1 MFEERAE
8 ECGATRHL
16 GELRGDAIGQ
26 LFALLQGPACLPG
39 ALRVAPYQLIGVE
52 VRGIAGQV
60 MQGQLA
66 VESRNVFLDRER
78 LVGGQP
84 IKDQMQRGTT
94 PTQHPAQQ
102 VHEQRAGQG
111 APIGGEP
118 EGGAFGPVARQ
129 ALARQQRPNRGQ
141 AQPHAESLGDQ
152 FALNLARRQPEVDPV
167 LPRILPIDPA
177 KHLSFFPRRQGPWRP
192 VAGRA
197 ASAPWPRPRAAVS

>member
-1 MFEERAE
+1 MIEERAE

-26 LFALLQGPACLPG
+26 LFALLQGPACVPG
-39 ALRVAPYQLIGVE
+39 APRMAPDQLIGVA

-66 VESRNVFLDRER
+66 VESRNVFLDPER

-111 APIGGEP
+111 ARIGGEP
-118 EGGAFGPVARQ
+118 EGAFGPAGSSGLGAPATPQ
-129 ALARQQRPNRGQ
+129 SRPGSTTRRIAGRSVR
-141 AQPHAESLGDQ
+141 AQSGASTT
-152 FALNLARRQPEVDPV
+152 RSR
-167 LPRILPIDPA
+167 PRI
-177 KHLSFFPRRQGPWRP
+177 
-192 VAGRA
+192 
-197 ASAPWPRPRAAVS
+197 AVDSSH

>member
-1 MFEERAE
+1 MFEERGE

-111 APIGGEP
+111 ARIGGEP
-118 EGGAFGPVARQ
+118 EGAPLAPRLVRPWRASNAPIEAR
-129 ALARQQRPNRGQ
+129 LNRTPNRWAISSRSIWRVHNPKSTPYCRG
-141 AQPHAESLGDQ
+141 
-152 FALNLARRQPEVDPV
+152 
-167 LPRILPIDPA
+167 
-177 KHLSFFPRRQGPWRP
+177 FFPLTQRNTCRSC
-192 VAGRA
+192 RA
-197 ASAPWPRPRAAVS
+197 VRVHGGLSRGGPRALHGHAHALP